1 MDSLFA
7 FFLTAFVSLFVTLD
21 PIGNVPIFLTI
32 TPHNS
37 EAERAAMVTRAV
49 LVVFGVL
56 VLFALCGNL
65 IFRLFGVTIEAFRIV
80 AGLLLLKIAFD
91 MMEAKPARVR
101 HTPEEDAEG
110 AQRQDVAIIPLAIPL
125 LSGPGSISNVIALT
139 GQATKSPKV
148 LTTFSLLLLAIAL
161 NVLIAFISLRSAT
174 AITRLLR
181 ESGMRILTR
190 VMGLILAAIAV
201 QFVLTGIKDAFHV
214 PA

>member
-7 FFLTAFVSLFVTLD
+7 FFVTSFVSLFVTLD
-21 PIGNVPIFLTI
+21 PVGNVPIFLSI

-49 LVVFGVL
+49 LVVFSVL
-56 VLFALCGNL
+56 VGFALFGNL
-65 IFRLFGVTIEAFRIV
+65 IFRFFGVTIEAFRIV

-110 AQRQDVAIIPLAIPL
+110 AKREDVAIIPLAIPL
-125 LSGPGSISNVIALT
+125 LSGPGTISNVVALT
-139 GQATKSPKV
+139 GQVAKSSSVIPM
-148 LTTFSLLLLAIAL
+148 FGILLLAIAL
-161 NVLIAFISLRSAT
+161 NVLISFIALRSAT
-174 AITRLLR
+174 PITRLLR
-181 ESGMRILTR
+181 ETGMRVFTR

-201 QFVLTGIKDAFHV
+201 QFVLTGIKEAFHLS
-214 PA
+214 A

>member
-37 EAERAAMVTRAV
+37 EAERASMVTRAV

-110 AQRQDVAIIPLAIPL
+110 AQRHDVAIIPLAIPL

-148 LTTFSLLLLAIAL
+148 LTAFSLLLLAIAL
-161 NVLIAFISLRSAT
+161 NVLIAFVSLRSAT

-201 QFVLTGIKDAFHV
+201 QFILTGIKDAFHV

>member
-174 AITRLLR
+174 AITRLLK

>member
-37 EAERAAMVTRAV
+37 EDERAAMVTRAV

-110 AQRQDVAIIPLAIPL
+110 AQRHDVAIIPLAIPL

-139 GQATKSPKV
+139 GQATKSPKI
-148 LTTFSLLLLAIAL
+148 LTAFSLLLLAIAL
-161 NVLIAFISLRSAT
+161 NALVAFVALRSAT
-174 AITRLLR
+174 AITRLLK

-201 QFVLTGIKDAFHV
+201 QFVLTGLKDAFHV

>member
-7 FFLTAFVSLFVTLD
+7 FFVTAFVSLFVTLD
-21 PIGNVPIFLTI
+21 PVGNVPIFLSI

-37 EAERAAMVTRAV
+37 EAERTAMVTRAV

-56 VLFALCGNL
+56 VGFALFGNL
-65 IFRLFGVTIEAFRIV
+65 IFRFFGVTIEAFRIV

-110 AQRQDVAIIPLAIPL
+110 AKREDIAIIPLAIPL
-125 LSGPGSISNVIALT
+125 LSGPGTISNVVALT
-139 GQATKSPKV
+139 GQAAKSASIIPM
-148 LTTFSLLLLAIAL
+148 FGILLLAIAL
-161 NVLIAFISLRSAT
+161 NVVIAFLALRSAT
-174 AITRLLR
+174 PITRLLK
-181 ESGMRILTR
+181 ETGMRVFTR

-201 QFVLTGIKDAFHV
+201 QFVLTGIKEAFHLS
-214 PA
+214 A

>member
-1 MDSLFA
+1 MDSLLA
-7 FFLTAFVSLFVTLD
+7 FFVTAFVSIFVTLD
-21 PIGNVPIFLTI
+21 AVGNVPIFLSI

-37 EAERAAMVTRAV
+37 EAERASMVTRAV
-49 LVVFGVL
+49 LVVFVVL

-65 IFRLFGVTIEAFRIV
+65 IFRFFGVTIEAFRIV

-110 AQRQDVAIIPLAIPL
+110 AKREDVAIIPLAIPL
-125 LSGPGSISNVIALT
+125 LSGPGTISSVIALT
-139 GQATKSPKV
+139 GQAAKSPSV
-148 LTTFSLLLLAIAL
+148 IPMFGILLLAIAL
-161 NVLIAFISLRSAT
+161 NALIAFLALCSAT
-174 AITRLLR
+174 PITRLLK
-181 ESGMRILTR
+181 ETGMRVFTR

-201 QFVLTGIKDAFHV
+201 QFVLTGIKEAFHL